1 LLEIRI
7 LSLEGVRLSLSFTST
22 CSQFTKYVHRLRTQK
37 PKHHTMVAAT
47 ASPVDNSNIER
58 QNEIV
63 MARVRERQWMY
74 LGPIMAA
81 PFAHFAVTLYRDAKT
96 PQQKR
101 LVLLGGV
108 GGFTCLSLGMRLYLM
123 VHAGYPGSS
132 RVGLQGR
139 ERVVH
144 TLEEQKQIQEPT

>member
-1 LLEIRI
+1 
-7 LSLEGVRLSLSFTST
+7 
-22 CSQFTKYVHRLRTQK
+22 
-37 PKHHTMVAAT
+37 MVAAT

-144 TLEEQKQIQEPT
+144 TLEEQKQIQEPTSTEIMRKALQGFG